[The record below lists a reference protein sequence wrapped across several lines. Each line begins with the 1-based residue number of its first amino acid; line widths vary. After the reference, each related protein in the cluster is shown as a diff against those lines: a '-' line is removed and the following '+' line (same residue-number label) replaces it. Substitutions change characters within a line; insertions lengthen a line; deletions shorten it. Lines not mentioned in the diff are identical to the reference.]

1 VFEVADQKLFALIDC
16 NNFYVSCE
24 RLFNPKLEGKP
35 VVVLSNNDGCVVS
48 RSSEAK
54 ALGVKMGVPLYQINA
69 LVKSAG
75 IVTLSSNYA
84 LYGDLSN
91 RIMSILSGFS
101 PHQEIYSIDEC
112 FLDFTGIPDRLRLAR
127 EIKETIKQ
135 CAGVPVC
142 VGIGPSKTL
151 AKLANYTAKTVSD
164 CVGVFD
170 FSALT
175 ESERDR
181 IFSTLKAGEVWGIG
195 RKLAQ
200 KFEQIGINTVL
211 QLKDSSPELMRK
223 QFSVVIERTVRELR
237 GQSCLDMAEIAS
249 ARKQI
254 VSSRSF
260 GKNVFELADLEQ
272 AVASYMAKAALKLR
286 ADRSLAGA
294 LEVYIRTN
302 RFAEGS
308 EQYSQT
314 ATVTLS
320 HPTDDTMVLMKAAS
334 NALRQIYRSGY
345 AYQKAGVSLLDLSNA
360 DERQLSLFQSE
371 AVNTRSEK
379 LMKLM
384 DATNSAMGRGT
395 LYIAA
400 EGQNHSWQIKCNFKS
415 PEYTTSWK
423 GLAVARA
430 K

>member
-1 VFEVADQKLFALIDC
+1 MADQKLFALIDC

-112 FLDFTGIPDRLRLAR
+112 FLDFTGIPDRLSLAR

-164 CVGVFD
+164 CGGVFD

-175 ESERDR
+175 EDERDR
-181 IFSTLKAGEVWGIG
+181 IFATLKAGEVWGIG

-211 QLKDSSPELMRK
+211 QLKESSPELMRK

-308 EQYSQT
+308 DQYSQT

-360 DERQLSLFQSE
+360 DERQLSLFQTE

-395 LYIAA
+395 LYLAA

>member
-1 VFEVADQKLFALIDC
+1 MADQKLFALIDC

-164 CVGVFD
+164 CGGVFD

-175 ESERDR
+175 EDERDR
-181 IFSTLKAGEVWGIG
+181 IFATLKAGEVWGIG

-308 EQYSQT
+308 EQYAQT

-360 DERQLSLFQSE
+360 DERQLSLFQTE

-395 LYIAA
+395 LYLAA

>member
-1 VFEVADQKLFALIDC
+1 MAEQKLFALIDC

-24 RLFNPKLEGKP
+24 RVFNPKLEGKP

-84 LYGDLSN
+84 LYGDISA

-112 FLDFTGIPDRLRLAR
+112 FLDFSNVSDRLNLAR
-127 EIKETIKQ
+127 EIKEIIKQ
-135 CAGVPVC
+135 YAGVPVC
-142 VGIGPSKTL
+142 VGIGPTKTL
-151 AKLANYTAKTVSD
+151 AKLANFTAKSQSNFA
-164 CVGVFD
+164 GVFD
-170 FSALT
+170 FSSVSD
-175 ESERDR
+175 EERDK
-181 IFSTLKAGEVWGIG
+181 IFSKLKAGEVWGIG
-195 RKLAQ
+195 RKLSQ

-211 QLKDSSPELMRK
+211 QLKESSPDLMRK
-223 QFSVVIERTVRELR
+223 QFSVVIERTVRELG

-302 RFAEGS
+302 RFVEGGD
-308 EQYSQT
+308 QYAQT

-320 HPTDDTMVLMKAAS
+320 NPTDDTMVLLKAA
-334 NALRQIYRSGY
+334 NRALRQIYRSGY

-360 DERQLSLFQSE
+360 DERQLSLFQAE

-395 LYIAA
+395 LYLAA

-423 GLAVARA
+423 GLAVAQA

>member
-151 AKLANYTAKTVSD
+151 AKLANYTAKTVSN
-164 CVGVFD
+164 CGGVFD

-181 IFSTLKAGEVWGIG
+181 IFATLKAGEVWGIG

-360 DERQLSLFQSE
+360 DERQLSLFQTE

-395 LYIAA
+395 LYLAA

>member
-1 VFEVADQKLFALIDC
+1 MADQKLFALIDC

-164 CVGVFD
+164 CGGVFD

-175 ESERDR
+175 EDERDR

-302 RFAEGS
+302 KFAEGS

-320 HPTDDTMVLMKAAS
+320 HPTDDTMVLMKAAN

-360 DERQLSLFQSE
+360 DERQLSLFQTE

-395 LYIAA
+395 LYLAA

>member
-1 VFEVADQKLFALIDC
+1 MLELAEQKLFALIDC

-101 PHQEIYSIDEC
+101 PYQEIYSIDEC
-112 FLDFTGIPDRLRLAR
+112 FLDFSGVPDRLRLAR

-142 VGIGPSKTL
+142 VGIGPTKTL

-164 CVGVFD
+164 CGGVFD

-175 ESERDR
+175 ECERDR

-308 EQYSQT
+308 EQYAQT

-320 HPTDDTMVLMKAAS
+320 HPTDDTMVLVKAAS

-360 DERQLSLFQSE
+360 DERQLSLFQTE

-395 LYIAA
+395 LYLAA

>member
-1 VFEVADQKLFALIDC
+1 VADQKLFALIDC

-112 FLDFTGIPDRLRLAR
+112 FLDFTGIPDRLHLAR

-164 CVGVFD
+164 CGGVFD

-175 ESERDR
+175 EDERDR
-181 IFSTLKAGEVWGIG
+181 IFATLKAGEVWGIG

-200 KFEQIGINTVL
+200 KFEQISINTVL

-308 EQYSQT
+308 EQYAQT

-360 DERQLSLFQSE
+360 DERQLSLFQTE

-384 DATNSAMGRGT
+384 DATNSTMGRGT
-395 LYIAA
+395 LYLAA

>member
-1 VFEVADQKLFALIDC
+1 MADQKLFALIDC

-91 RIMSILSGFS
+91 RIMSILSSFS

-112 FLDFTGIPDRLRLAR
+112 FLDFTGIADRLRLAR

-151 AKLANYTAKTVSD
+151 AKLANYKAKTVSD
-164 CVGVFD
+164 CGGVFD

-175 ESERDR
+175 EGERDR
-181 IFSTLKAGEVWGIG
+181 IFATLKAGEVWGIG

-286 ADRSLAGA
+286 ADKSLAGA

-308 EQYSQT
+308 EQYAQT

-360 DERQLSLFQSE
+360 DERQLSLFQTE

-395 LYIAA
+395 LYLAA

>member
-1 VFEVADQKLFALIDC
+1 MADQKLFALIDC

-164 CVGVFD
+164 CGGVFD

-175 ESERDR
+175 EDERDR

-211 QLKDSSPELMRK
+211 QLRDSSPELMRK

-302 RFAEGS
+302 KFAEGS

-320 HPTDDTMVLMKAAS
+320 HPTDDTMVLMKAAN

-360 DERQLSLFQSE
+360 DERQLSLFQTE

-395 LYIAA
+395 LYLAA

>member
-1 VFEVADQKLFALIDC
+1 MADQKLFALIDC

-127 EIKETIKQ
+127 EIKETIRQ

-164 CVGVFD
+164 CGGVFD

-175 ESERDR
+175 EDERDR

-302 RFAEGS
+302 KFAEGS

-360 DERQLSLFQSE
+360 DERQLSLFQTE

-395 LYIAA
+395 LYLAA

>member
-1 VFEVADQKLFALIDC
+1 MADQKLFALVDC

-54 ALGVKMGVPLYQINA
+54 ALGVKMGVPLYQISA

-84 LYGDLSN
+84 LYGDLSA

-112 FLDFTGIPDRLRLAR
+112 FLDFSGIPDRLSRAR
-127 EIKETIKQ
+127 QIKETIKQ

-151 AKLANYTAKTVSD
+151 AKLANFTAKTRSD
-164 CVGVFD
+164 CGGVFD
-170 FSALT
+170 FSALS
-175 ESERDR
+175 EGERDS
-181 IFSTLKAGEVWGIG
+181 IFATLKVGEVWGIG

-211 QLKDSSPELMRK
+211 QLKNSSPDLMRK

-237 GQSCLDMAEIAS
+237 GQSCLEMAEIAS

-302 RFAEGS
+302 RFAEGG
-308 EQYSQT
+308 EQYAQT

-320 HPTDDTMVLMKAAS
+320 HPTDDTMVLLAAAS
-334 NALRQIYRSGY
+334 RALKQIYRSGY

-360 DERQLSLFQSE
+360 DERQLSLFQPE
-371 AVNTRSEK
+371 AVNSRSEK

-395 LYIAA
+395 LYLAA
-400 EGQNHSWQIKCNFKS
+400 EGQNHSWQNRCNFKS

-423 GLAVARA
+423 GLAVAKA

>member
-1 VFEVADQKLFALIDC
+1 MTAQKLFALVDC

-24 RLFNPKLEGKP
+24 RLFNPKLEGRP

-54 ALGVKMGVPLYQINA
+54 ALGVKMGVPLYQIND

-84 LYGDLSN
+84 LYGDLSA

-112 FLDFTGIPDRLRLAR
+112 FLDFSGISDRLNRAR

-151 AKLANYTAKTVSD
+151 AKLANFTAKTSSD
-164 CVGVFD
+164 CSGVFD
-170 FSALT
+170 FSALSD
-175 ESERDR
+175 SERDS
-181 IFSTLKAGEVWGIG
+181 IFATLKVGEVWGIG
-195 RKLAQ
+195 RKLVQ

-211 QLKDSSPELMRK
+211 QLKDSSPDLMRK

-237 GQSCLDMAEIAS
+237 GQSCLEMAEIAS

-272 AVASYMAKAALKLR
+272 AVASYMSKAALKLR

-302 RFAEGS
+302 RFAQGTD
-308 EQYSQT
+308 QYAQT

-320 HPTDDTMVLMKAAS
+320 HPTDDTMVLLTAAS
-334 NALRQIYRSGY
+334 RALKQIYRSGY

-360 DERQLSLFQSE
+360 DERQLSLFQEE
-371 AVNTRSEK
+371 AANSRSEK

-395 LYIAA
+395 LYLAA
-400 EGQNHSWQIKCNFKS
+400 EGQNHSWQNRCNFKS

-423 GLAVARA
+423 GLAVVKA

>member
-1 VFEVADQKLFALIDC
+1 MAEQKLFALIDC

-54 ALGVKMGVPLYQINA
+54 ALGVKMAVPLYQISA

-84 LYGDLSN
+84 LYGDISA

-112 FLDFTGIPDRLRLAR
+112 FLDFSNTPDRLNLAR
-127 EIKETIKQ
+127 QIKETVKQ
-135 CAGVPVC
+135 YAGVPVC
-142 VGIGPSKTL
+142 VGIGPTKTL
-151 AKLANYTAKTVSD
+151 AKLANFTAKSELD
-164 CVGVFD
+164 YGGVFD
-170 FSALT
+170 FSSLN
-175 ESERDR
+175 EQERDK
-181 IFSTLKAGEVWGIG
+181 IFALLKVGEVWGIG

-200 KFEQIGINTVL
+200 KFEQIGIKTVL
-211 QLKDSSPELMRK
+211 QLKESSPDLMRK

-237 GQSCLDMAEIAS
+237 GQSCLDMTEIAS

-260 GKNVFELADLEQ
+260 GKNVSELADLEQ
-272 AVASYMAKAALKLR
+272 AVATYMSTAALKLR

-302 RFAEGS
+302 KFAEGS
-308 EQYSQT
+308 AQYAQT
-314 ATVTLS
+314 ATVTLN
-320 HPTDDTMVLMKAAS
+320 HPTDDTMVLLKAANS
-334 NALRQIYRSGY
+334 ALRQIYRSGY
-345 AYQKAGVSLLDLSNA
+345 AYQKAGVTLLDLSNA
-360 DERQLSLFQSE
+360 DERQLSLFQPE

-384 DATNSAMGRGT
+384 DATNSTMGRGT
-395 LYIAA
+395 LYLAA

-423 GLAVARA
+423 GLAVAKA

>member
-1 VFEVADQKLFALIDC
+1 MAEQKLFALIDC

-101 PHQEIYSIDEC
+101 PYQEIYSIDEC
-112 FLDFTGIPDRLRLAR
+112 FLDFSGVPDRLRLAR

-142 VGIGPSKTL
+142 VGIGPTKTL

-164 CVGVFD
+164 CGGVFD

-175 ESERDR
+175 ECERDR

-308 EQYSQT
+308 EQYAQT

-320 HPTDDTMVLMKAAS
+320 HPTDDTMVLVKAAS

-360 DERQLSLFQSE
+360 DERQLSLFQTE

-395 LYIAA
+395 LYLAA

>member
-1 VFEVADQKLFALIDC
+1 MADQKLFALIDC

-54 ALGVKMGVPLYQINA
+54 ALGVKMGVPLYQING

-164 CVGVFD
+164 CGGVFD

-175 ESERDR
+175 EDERDR

-302 RFAEGS
+302 KFAEGS

-360 DERQLSLFQSE
+360 DERQLSLFQTE

-395 LYIAA
+395 LYLAA

>member
-1 VFEVADQKLFALIDC
+1 MEDQKLFALIDC

-69 LVKSAG
+69 LVKTAG

-164 CVGVFD
+164 CGGVFD

-175 ESERDR
+175 EDERDR
-181 IFSTLKAGEVWGIG
+181 IFAILKAGEVWGIG

-320 HPTDDTMVLMKAAS
+320 HPTDDTMVLMKAAN

-360 DERQLSLFQSE
+360 DERQLSLFQTE

-395 LYIAA
+395 LYLAA

>member
-1 VFEVADQKLFALIDC
+1 MADQKLFALIDC

-54 ALGVKMGVPLYQINA
+54 ALGVKMGVPLYQISA

-112 FLDFTGIPDRLRLAR
+112 FLDFTGIPDRLCLAR

-164 CVGVFD
+164 CGGVFD

-175 ESERDR
+175 EDERDR
-181 IFSTLKAGEVWGIG
+181 IFATLKAGEVWGIG

-237 GQSCLDMAEIAS
+237 GQSCLDMAEIAT

-320 HPTDDTMVLMKAAS
+320 HPTDDTMVLMKAAN

-360 DERQLSLFQSE
+360 DERQLSLFQTE

-395 LYIAA
+395 LYLAA

>member
-1 VFEVADQKLFALIDC
+1 MADQKLFALIDC

-91 RIMSILSGFS
+91 RIMIILSGFS

-164 CVGVFD
+164 CGGVFD

-181 IFSTLKAGEVWGIG
+181 IFATLKAGEVWGIG

-395 LYIAA
+395 LYLAA

>member
-1 VFEVADQKLFALIDC
+1 VADQKLFALIDC

-164 CVGVFD
+164 CGGVFD

-175 ESERDR
+175 EDERDR

-211 QLKDSSPELMRK
+211 QLRDSSPELMRK

-302 RFAEGS
+302 KFAEGS

-320 HPTDDTMVLMKAAS
+320 HPTDDTMVLMKAAN

-360 DERQLSLFQSE
+360 DERQLSLFQTE

-395 LYIAA
+395 LYLAA